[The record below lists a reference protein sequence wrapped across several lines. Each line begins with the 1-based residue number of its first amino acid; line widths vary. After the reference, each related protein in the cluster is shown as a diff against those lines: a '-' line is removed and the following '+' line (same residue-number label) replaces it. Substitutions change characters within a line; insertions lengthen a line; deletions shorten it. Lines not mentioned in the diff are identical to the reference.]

1 MNHEKKA
8 PGKLFM
14 LSLFMS
20 LFVAGIPVIISGL
33 LLIDIGQTFGYPVGV
48 TGQIATVYSAIA
60 VIFALIM
67 GVLSARYRHK
77 TLLTAG
83 LLLYVI
89 SAVCSYVSPS
99 FPVLIVAYSL
109 TGIGGSIVFPMT
121 TTIIA
126 EALPPERRSSALGWV
141 TAGQPFSV
149 LVGSPTVNY
158 IASRFGWRSTFIYFM
173 LPISIVGLALVYFG
187 IPKTSD
193 RPVSSPRSSFE
204 GFRSILSN
212 RSALA
217 CLAGALFVQVN
228 LSNVLTYGVSSFRER
243 FLASSGLASLIFSGM
258 ALTAFTGSI
267 VGGNVV
273 GRFGRKRVVAAASLL
288 LGILTIVTF
297 NLGLFWPSV
306 LASITLFLFASSS
319 FVAGNSLS
327 LEQVPEYSGTLMSV
341 NGAARSLGATLGTM
355 MGGLVLLQYGYGA
368 LGLTAGAFGI
378 LSVLIYHFFTVD
390 PSAS

>member
-1 MNHEKKA
+1 
-8 PGKLFM
+8 M

-48 TGQIATVYSAIA
+48 TGQISTVYSAIA

-121 TTIIA
+121 ATIIG
-126 EALPPERRSSALGWV
+126 EAFPPERRSSALGWV

-158 IASRFGWRSTFIYFM
+158 ITSRFGWRSTFIYFM

-187 IPKTSD
+187 IPKQAT
-193 RPVSSPRSSFE
+193 
-204 GFRSILSN
+204 GQFR
-212 RSALA
+212 
-217 CLAGALFVQVN
+217 VP
-228 LSNVLTYGVSSFRER
+228 E
-243 FLASSGLASLIFSGM
+243 
-258 ALTAFTGSI
+258 
-267 VGGNVV
+267 
-273 GRFGRKRVVAAASLL
+273 AASKDSGASYRIGRHSHAL
-288 LGILTIVTF
+288 LGRC
-297 NLGLFWPSV
+297 
-306 LASITLFLFASSS
+306 SS
-319 FVAGNSLS
+319 
-327 LEQVPEYSGTLMSV
+327 
-341 NGAARSLGATLGTM
+341 R
-355 MGGLVLLQYGYGA
+355 
-368 LGLTAGAFGI
+368 
-378 LSVLIYHFFTVD
+378 
-390 PSAS
+390 